1 MASFIDGSKREAR
14 YYRNAV
20 ERHWDP
26 AEIEL
31 DEDRRNLLETYQN
44 AVESG
49 REDDFEALMD
59 GLRRSLAKFGAGEQ
73 SVTEDLAPLGV
84 ALDDIESEM
93 FVTTQMYEEAKHADF
108 FDRYWDNVVHPV
120 EDEMGLERSSPF
132 DQEWYDEE
140 YHELFDREEKALHS
154 LLEDDSPEN
163 LARAFCHYHLVVEG
177 ILAQTGYYGLT
188 KLFEGGHEQE
198 GVPALPGLVEGLEL
212 IRGDEGRHVGFGMS
226 KLKRLVEEDEVDPM
240 LLSETV
246 GDLLGLVEGTLT
258 PDEDEDTDEGPDVL
272 DDDELA
278 EYAMTKH
285 TERMQ
290 QITDVS
296 EDIPDVEQLTR
307 LEAAD

>member
-1 MASFIDGSKREAR
+1 MASFIDGSRRETR

-26 AEIEL
+26 AEIVL
-31 DEDRRNLLETYQN
+31 DEDRKNLIETYQM
-44 AVESG
+44 AVEEG

-73 SVTEDLAPLGV
+73 SVTEDLAPLAV
-84 ALDDIESEM
+84 ALDEIEDEM

-120 EDEMGLERSSPF
+120 EDEMGVERSSPF
-132 DQEWYDEE
+132 DEEWYDDE
-140 YHELFDREEKALHS
+140 YHELFDREEEALHS

-177 ILAQTGYYGLT
+177 ILAQTGYYGLS
-188 KLFEGGHEQE
+188 KLFAGGHEEE
-198 GVPALPGLVEGLEL
+198 GVPALPGLTKGLEK

-226 KLKRLVEEDEVDPM
+226 KLKRLVSEEDVDPM

-246 GDLLGLVEGTLT
+246 GELLGLIEGTLT
-258 PDEDEDTDEGPDVL
+258 PDEDDDTDEGPDVL
-272 DDDELA
+272 EENELA

-285 TERMQ
+285 SERMS
-290 QITDVS
+290 QITNAG
-296 EDIPDVEQLTR
+296 ENIPDVEELTR

>member
-1 MASFIDGSKREAR
+1 MASFIDGTKRETR

-26 AEIEL
+26 ADIEL
-31 DEDRRNLLETYQN
+31 AEDRKNLIATYHD

-49 REDDFEALMD
+49 REDDFDGLMR

-84 ALDDIESEM
+84 ALDDIESQM

-108 FDRYWDNVVHPV
+108 FDRYWDEVVHPM
-120 EDEMGLERSSPF
+120 EDEMGIERSSPF
-132 DQEWYDEE
+132 DEEWYDDE
-140 YHELFDREEKALHS
+140 YFELFDREEEALHS

-188 KLFEGGHEQE
+188 KLFAGGHEEE
-198 GVPALPGLVEGLEL
+198 GVPHMPGLVEGLEL
-212 IRGDEGRHVGFGMS
+212 IRGDEGRHVGFGMA
-226 KLKRLVEEDEVDPM
+226 KLKGLVEDEQVDPM

-246 GDLLGLVEGTLT
+246 GELIGLIEGTLT
-258 PDEDEDTDEGPDVL
+258 PDEEDDTDDGPDVL
-272 DDDELA
+272 EEGELA

-296 EDIPDVEQLTR
+296 EDIPDVQELTR
-307 LEAAD
+307 LEPAD

>member
-1 MASFIDGSKREAR
+1 MASFIDGTKREAR

-26 AEIEL
+26 AEIKL
-31 DEDRRNLLETYQN
+31 DEDRKNLIETYEE
-44 AVESG
+44 AVESD
-49 REDDFEALMD
+49 RMEDFEAMLD
-59 GLRRSLAKFGAGEQ
+59 GIRRSLAKFGAGEQ

-84 ALDDIESEM
+84 ALDEIEDEM

-108 FDRYWDNVVHPV
+108 FDRYWDEVIHPV
-120 EDEMGLERSSPF
+120 EDEIGVERSSPF
-132 DQEWYDEE
+132 DDEWYDDE

-154 LLEDDSPEN
+154 LLDDDSSDN
-163 LARAFCHYHLVVEG
+163 IARAFCHYHLVVEG

-188 KLFEGGHEQE
+188 KLFEGGHEDE
-198 GVPALPGLVEGLEL
+198 GVPPLPGLVEGLES

-226 KLKRLVEEDEVDPM
+226 KLKRLVSEEGVDPV

-246 GDLLGLVEGTLT
+246 GELIGLVEGTLT

-272 DDDELA
+272 EEGELA

-290 QITDVS
+290 QITDAS
-296 EDIPDVEQLTR
+296 EDIPDVEELTR